1 MSPPDP
7 AQGGDRSDG
16 RIRAKGELTEEIL
29 KMVLRQDDFTE
40 QAQAALS
47 ASQQLVVQMRHSQ
60 WDAEHLLV
68 GLLQVDNSL
77 SATILEVLGVDVGDL
92 VQELTAKLEESPK
105 IGGGAGQS
113 QIYPTPRVQK
123 AIEVAKE
130 EANRL
135 KDEMIGADHLLVA
148 LVKESGGDIAEIFK
162 QRSITEER
170 VYQALLEV
178 RGSARVTDPRAESKY
193 QALAK
198 YSVDLTDLA
207 REGKLDPV
215 VGRDLEIRRVMQTLT
230 RRTKNNPVLIGDA
243 GVGKTAIAEGLAQR
257 IVAGDVPTSL
267 QGRRVIALEMGSL
280 VAGAKF
286 RGEFE
291 ERLKAVMDEIR
302 KASGEIVLFIDE
314 IHTVVGAGA
323 GDGALDASN
332 MMKPALARGELQ
344 TIGATTPNEYRRYIE
359 ADPALERR
367 FSPIWVE
374 EPDASTAMEMLE
386 TLRPR
391 YEQHHGFTIE
401 QSALEAAVKLSAR
414 YISDRLLPD
423 KAVDLIDEAAA
434 KHRIE
439 NELLPTNLNE
449 MQIEL
454 QKLDEEEE
462 SASARGDYEKAANA
476 KADKLRAL
484 EVYEAAKREWDD
496 SHEVTDVVTA
506 EDIATLIA
514 ERTGIPVTRL
524 VEGEGDRLLKLE
536 ERLHTRVIGQD
547 QAVEVL
553 ADAVRRARAG
563 LKDPKRPIGSFIFL
577 GPTGV
582 GKTELARALAEF
594 MFDDEDN
601 MIRVDMSEYQE
612 RHTVSKLIGAPPGYV
627 GYDEAGHLTEA
638 VRHRPFS
645 VVLFDEIEKAHPDVF
660 NTLLQVLDDGRL
672 TDSHGRTVDFRN
684 TIIIMTSNLG
694 SESIAQQAFGFN
706 KQSREESESA
716 RVRSN
721 VEDAL
726 KQQFRPEFLNRLDEF
741 IVFDSLTQ
749 ADIELIV
756 DKFLDEV
763 SERVADLNV
772 SITLT
777 ASARSWLAKTGFDQM
792 YGARPLKR
800 AIQRY
805 VESPLSKRLLAGEFP
820 EGSSIV
826 VDEHDGE
833 VTFTLDEAVDD
844 SRIEES
850 GPTANQAEDA
860 EKEKAVR

>member
-1 MSPPDP
+1 
-7 AQGGDRSDG
+7 
-16 RIRAKGELTEEIL
+16 
-29 KMVLRQDDFTE
+29 MVLKQNDFTE
-40 QAQAALS
+40 QAQEALS
-47 ASQQLVVQMRHSQ
+47 MSQQLVVQMRHNQ
-60 WDAEHLLV
+60 WDAEHLLS
-68 GLLQVDNSL
+68 GLLQIQNSL
-77 SATILEVLGVDVGDL
+77 SAQILGALGVDTSDL
-92 VQELTAKLEESPK
+92 LQEIQAKLEESPK
-105 IGGGAGQS
+105 IGGSNSQP

-130 EANRL
+130 EATRL
-135 KDEMIGADHLLVA
+135 KDELIGADHLLVA
-148 LVKESGGDIAEIFK
+148 LSKESSGDLADIF
-162 QRSITEER
+162 QSHNITEER

-198 YSVDLTDLA
+198 YSVDLTELA
-207 REGKLDPV
+207 REGQLDPV

-243 GVGKTAIAEGLAQR
+243 GVGKTAVAEGLAQR
-257 IVAGDVPTSL
+257 IIAGDVPESL
-267 QGRRVIALEMGSL
+267 RGRRVIALEMGSL

-302 KASGEIVLFIDE
+302 QAAGEIVLFIDE

-332 MMKPALARGELQ
+332 MMKPALARGEMQ

-359 ADPALERR
+359 ADAALERR

-374 EPDASTAMEMLE
+374 EPDTAVAIEMLE

-401 QSALEAAVKLSAR
+401 HSALRAAVELSAR
-414 YISDRLLPD
+414 YISERLLPD

-434 KHRIE
+434 KNRIT
-439 NELLPTNLNE
+439 NEMLPTDLNE
-449 MQIEL
+449 MQVEL
-454 QKLDEEEE
+454 QRLDEEEE
-462 SASARGDYEKAANA
+462 SASARGEYEKAANA
-476 KADKLRAL
+476 KAEKLRSL
-484 EVYEAAKREWDD
+484 ENYEDAKRKWDQT
-496 SHEVTDVVTA
+496 HEIREVVDE
-506 EDIATLIA
+506 EDIAALIA
-514 ERTGIPVTRL
+514 ERTGIPVARL
-524 VEGEGDRLLKLE
+524 VEGEGERLLNLE
-536 ERLHTRVIGQD
+536 ERLHSRVIGQD
-547 QAVEVL
+547 RGVEVL

-594 MFDDEDN
+594 MFDDEEN
-601 MIRVDMSEYQE
+601 MVRVDMSEFQE
-612 RHTVSKLIGAPPGYV
+612 PHTVSKLIGAPPGYV
-627 GYDEAGHLTEA
+627 GYDEAGHLTES
-638 VRHRPFS
+638 VRRRPFS

-694 SESIAQQAFGFN
+694 SEGIAQQAFGFT
-706 KQSREESESA
+706 KRSLEESESA
-716 RVRSN
+716 RLRSS

-749 ADIELIV
+749 GDIELIV
-756 DKFLDEV
+756 DKFMDEV
-763 SERVADLNV
+763 SERMSDLNV
-772 SITLT
+772 SLRLSPT
-777 ASARSWLAKTGFDQM
+777 ARAWLAKSGFDRM

-800 AIQRY
+800 SIQKY
-805 VESPLSKRLLAGEFP
+805 VESPLSKKLLSGEFS
-820 EGSSIV
+820 EGSTIV
-826 VDEHDGE
+826 ID
-833 VTFTLDEAVDD
+833 
-844 SRIEES
+844 
-850 GPTANQAEDA
+850 
-860 EKEKAVR
+860 EKEGEIFFSVDVSSDGVNKALSKKNAKHAESESVVSNN

>member
-1 MSPPDP
+1 
-7 AQGGDRSDG
+7 
-16 RIRAKGELTEEIL
+16 
-29 KMVLRQDDFTE
+29 MVLKQEDFTE
-40 QAQAALS
+40 QAQAALG
-47 ASQQLVVQMRHSQ
+47 ASQQLVLHMRHSQ
-60 WDAEHLLV
+60 WDAEHLLS
-68 GLLQVDNSL
+68 GLLQIENSL
-77 SATILEVLGVDVGDL
+77 SAKILEELGVDVSDIL
-92 VQELTAKLEESPK
+92 KELEAKLEESPK
-105 IGGGAGQS
+105 VGGSSPQP

-135 KDEMIGADHLLVA
+135 KDELVGADHLLVA
-148 LVKESGGDIAEIFK
+148 LAKESSGDIAEIFTGHN
-162 QRSITEER
+162 ITEER

-193 QALAK
+193 KALSK

-207 REGKLDPV
+207 REGRLDPV

-243 GVGKTAIAEGLAQR
+243 GVGKTAVAEGLAQR
-257 IVAGDVPTSL
+257 IVAGDVPQSL

-302 KASGEIVLFIDE
+302 QASGEIVLFIDE

-323 GDGALDASN
+323 GHGALDASN

-367 FSPIWVE
+367 FSPVWVE
-374 EPDASTAMEMLE
+374 EPDIETAIEMLE

-434 KHRIE
+434 KKRIE
-439 NELLPTNLNE
+439 NELMPSELND
-449 MQIEL
+449 MQVEL
-454 QKLDEEEE
+454 RRLGEEEE
-462 SASARGDYEKAANA
+462 SASTRGDYEKAANA
-476 KADKLRAL
+476 KAEKLRVL
-484 EVYEAAKREWDD
+484 EEYELAKQGWDKT
-496 SHEVTDVVTA
+496 HEISKVVIDQ
-506 EDIATLIA
+506 DIASLIA

-524 VEGEGDRLLKLE
+524 VEGEGDRLLNLE

-547 QAVEVL
+547 SAVEVL

-601 MIRVDMSEYQE
+601 MIRIDMSEFQE
-612 RHTVSKLIGAPPGYV
+612 MHTVSKLIGAPPGYV

-638 VRHRPFS
+638 VRRRPFS

-694 SESIAQQAFGFN
+694 SEGISQQAFGFN

-716 RVRSN
+716 RARTT

-726 KQQFRPEFLNRLDEF
+726 KKKFKPEFLNRLDEF

-749 ADIELIV
+749 EDIVLIV
-756 DKFLDEV
+756 DKFMGEV
-763 SERVADLNV
+763 SERVQDLKA
-772 SITLT
+772 SISLT
-777 ASARSWLAKTGFDQM
+777 ASAREWLAKTGFDRM

-805 VESPLSKRLLAGEFP
+805 VESPLSKRLLAEEFP
-820 EGSSIV
+820 EGSHIM
-826 VDEHDGE
+826 VDESEGE
-833 VTFTLDEAVDD
+833 LTFTDGNIGDANPSETKATSEPATDET
-844 SRIEES
+844 I
-850 GPTANQAEDA
+850 
-860 EKEKAVR
+860 KETVAK

>member
-1 MSPPDP
+1 
-7 AQGGDRSDG
+7 
-16 RIRAKGELTEEIL
+16 
-29 KMVLRQDDFTE
+29 MVLKQEDFTE
-40 QAQAALS
+40 QAQAALG

-60 WDAEHLLV
+60 WDAEHLLS
-68 GLLQVDNSL
+68 GLLQIENSL
-77 SATILEVLGVDVGDL
+77 SAKILDELGVDVSDL
-92 VQELTAKLEESPK
+92 LRELEAKLEESPK
-105 IGGGAGQS
+105 VGGSSPQP

-123 AIEVAKE
+123 VIEVAKE

-135 KDEMIGADHLLVA
+135 KDELIGADHLLVA
-148 LVKESGGDIAEIFK
+148 IAKESSGDIAEIFTGHN
-162 QRSITEER
+162 ITEER

-193 QALAK
+193 KALSK

-207 REGKLDPV
+207 REGRLDPV

-243 GVGKTAIAEGLAQR
+243 GVGKTAVAEGLAQR
-257 IVAGDVPTSL
+257 IVAGDVPQSL

-302 KASGEIVLFIDE
+302 QASGEIVLFIDE

-367 FSPIWVE
+367 FSPVWVE
-374 EPDASTAMEMLE
+374 EPDIETAIEMLE

-401 QSALEAAVKLSAR
+401 QSALEAAVQLSAR

-423 KAVDLIDEAAA
+423 KAVDLIDEASA
-434 KHRIE
+434 KNRIE
-439 NELLPTNLNE
+439 NELMPSELND
-449 MQIEL
+449 MKVEL
-454 QKLDEEEE
+454 QRLDDEEE
-462 SASARGDYEKAANA
+462 SASARGDYEKAAHA
-476 KADKLRAL
+476 KAEKLRSL
-484 EVYEAAKREWDD
+484 EEYEIAKREWDKTHVI
-496 SHEVTDVVTA
+496 SEVVTDQ
-506 EDIATLIA
+506 DIASLIA

-536 ERLHTRVIGQD
+536 ERLHTHVIGQD
-547 QAVEVL
+547 RAIEVL

-563 LKDPKRPIGSFIFL
+563 LKDPKRPIGSFILL

-627 GYDEAGHLTEA
+627 GYEEAGHLTEA
-638 VRHRPFS
+638 VRRRPFS
-645 VVLFDEIEKAHPDVF
+645 VVLFDEIEKAHPDIF

-694 SESIAQQAFGFN
+694 SEGVSQQAFGFN
-706 KQSREESESA
+706 KQSLEESENA
-716 RVRSN
+716 RSRMN

-726 KQQFRPEFLNRLDEF
+726 KQKFKPEFLNRLDEF

-749 ADIELIV
+749 DDIVLIV
-756 DKFLDEV
+756 DKFMGEV
-763 SERVADLNV
+763 SERVKDLKV
-772 SITLT
+772 SISLT
-777 ASARSWLAKTGFDQM
+777 SDAREWLAKTGFDRM

-820 EGSSIV
+820 EGSHIV
-826 VDEHDGE
+826 IGESDGE
-833 VTFTLDEAVDD
+833 ITFVEGTSTAETKSTSEPLTDETAKEAV
-844 SRIEES
+844 
-850 GPTANQAEDA
+850 T
-860 EKEKAVR
+860 K

>member
-1 MSPPDP
+1 
-7 AQGGDRSDG
+7 
-16 RIRAKGELTEEIL
+16 
-29 KMVLRQDDFTE
+29 MVLKQDDFTE
-40 QAQAALS
+40 QAQEALS
-47 ASQQLVVQMRHSQ
+47 ASQQLVVQLRHSQ
-60 WDAEHLLV
+60 WDAEHLLA

-77 SATILEVLGVDVGDL
+77 SAKILEALSVDVADL
-92 VQELTAKLEESPK
+92 LQELDSGLEKSPK
-105 IGGGAGQS
+105 IGGSSGQS

-123 AIEVAKE
+123 AIEVAKG
-130 EANRL
+130 EADRL
-135 KDEMIGADHLLVA
+135 KDELIGADHLLVA
-148 LVKESGGDIAEIFK
+148 LAKESNGDIAEMFAN
-162 QRSITEER
+162 RDITEER
-170 VYQALLEV
+170 LYQALLEV

-193 QALAK
+193 QALLK

-207 REGKLDPV
+207 REGRLDPV
-215 VGRDLEIRRVMQTLT
+215 VGRDIEIRRVMQTLT

-243 GVGKTAIAEGLAQR
+243 GVGKTAVAEGLAQR
-257 IVAGDVPTSL
+257 IVVGDVPESL
-267 QGRRVIALEMGSL
+267 RGRRVIALEMGSL

-302 KASGEIVLFIDE
+302 QASGEIVLFIDE
-314 IHTVVGAGA
+314 IHTVVGAGGGG

-359 ADPALERR
+359 ADAALERR
-367 FSPIWVE
+367 FSPVWVE
-374 EPDASTAMEMLE
+374 EPDTETAIEMLE

-401 QSALEAAVKLSAR
+401 QSALRAAVQLSAR

-434 KHRIE
+434 KKRIE
-439 NELLPTNLNE
+439 NEMLPTELND
-449 MQIEL
+449 MQLEL

-462 SASARGDYEKAANA
+462 SASVRGDYEKAANA
-476 KADKLRAL
+476 KAEKLRSL
-484 EVYEAAKREWDD
+484 EDYDLAKREWDAT
-496 SHEVTDVVTA
+496 HEVAEIVKD
-506 EDIATLIA
+506 EDIAVLIA
-514 ERTGIPVTRL
+514 ERTGIPVAQL
-524 VEGEGDRLLKLE
+524 VEGESQRLLNLE

-601 MIRVDMSEYQE
+601 MVRVDMSEFQE

-638 VRHRPFS
+638 VRRRPFS

-660 NTLLQVLDDGRL
+660 NTMLQVLDDGRL
-672 TDSHGRTVDFRN
+672 TDSHGRTIDFRN

-694 SESIAQQAFGFN
+694 SEGIAQQAFGFQ
-706 KQSREESESA
+706 KQSRDDTESA
-716 RVRSN
+716 RLRTN
-721 VEDAL
+721 VEDSL
-726 KQQFRPEFLNRLDEF
+726 KQKFRPEFLNRLDEF

-749 ADIELIV
+749 DDIKLIV
-756 DKFLDEV
+756 DKFMVEV
-763 SERVADLNV
+763 TERVSDLKV
-772 SITLT
+772 SLFLSED
-777 ASARSWLAKTGFDQM
+777 AKGWLVKTGFDRM

-805 VESPLSKRLLAGEFP
+805 IESPLSKRLLAGEFP
-820 EGSSIV
+820 EGSVIAVELKDSEITFEI
-826 VDEHDGE
+826 DESLH
-833 VTFTLDEAVDD
+833 TLT
-844 SRIEES
+844 SES
-850 GPTANQAEDA
+850 TVA
-860 EKEKAVR
+860 EKDSPNKEKVRQ

>member
-1 MSPPDP
+1 
-7 AQGGDRSDG
+7 
-16 RIRAKGELTEEIL
+16 
-29 KMVLRQDDFTE
+29 MVLKQDDFTE
-40 QAQAALS
+40 QAQEALS
-47 ASQQLVVQMRHSQ
+47 ASQQLVVQLRHSQ
-60 WDAEHLLV
+60 WDAEHLLA

-77 SATILEVLGVDVGDL
+77 SAKILEALSVDVADL
-92 VQELTAKLEESPK
+92 LQELDSGLEKSPK
-105 IGGGAGQS
+105 IGGSSGQS

-123 AIEVAKE
+123 AIEVAKG
-130 EANRL
+130 EADRL
-135 KDEMIGADHLLVA
+135 KDELIGADHLLVA
-148 LVKESGGDIAEIFK
+148 LAKESNGDIAEMFAN
-162 QRSITEER
+162 RDITEER
-170 VYQALLEV
+170 LYQALLEV

-193 QALAK
+193 QALLK

-207 REGKLDPV
+207 REGRLDPV
-215 VGRDLEIRRVMQTLT
+215 VGRDIEIRRVMQTLT

-243 GVGKTAIAEGLAQR
+243 GVGKTAVAEGLAQR
-257 IVAGDVPTSL
+257 IVVGDVPESL
-267 QGRRVIALEMGSL
+267 RGRRVIALEMGSL

-302 KASGEIVLFIDE
+302 QASGEIVLFIDE
-314 IHTVVGAGA
+314 IHTVVGAGGGG

-359 ADPALERR
+359 ADAALERR
-367 FSPIWVE
+367 FSPVWVE
-374 EPDASTAMEMLE
+374 EPDTETAIEMLE

-401 QSALEAAVKLSAR
+401 QSALRAAVQLSAR

-434 KHRIE
+434 KKRIE
-439 NELLPTNLNE
+439 NEMLPTELND
-449 MQIEL
+449 MQLEL

-462 SASARGDYEKAANA
+462 SASVRGDYEKAANA
-476 KADKLRAL
+476 KAEKLRSL
-484 EVYEAAKREWDD
+484 EDYDLAKREWDAT
-496 SHEVTDVVTA
+496 HEVAEIVKD
-506 EDIATLIA
+506 EDIAVLIA
-514 ERTGIPVTRL
+514 ERTGIPVAQL
-524 VEGEGDRLLKLE
+524 VEGESQRLLNLE

-601 MIRVDMSEYQE
+601 MVRVDMSEFQE

-638 VRHRPFS
+638 VRRRPFS

-660 NTLLQVLDDGRL
+660 NTMLQVLDDGRL
-672 TDSHGRTVDFRN
+672 TDSHGRTIDFRN

-694 SESIAQQAFGFN
+694 SEGIAQQAFGFQ
-706 KQSREESESA
+706 KQSRDDTESA
-716 RVRSN
+716 RLRTS
-721 VEDAL
+721 VEDSL
-726 KQQFRPEFLNRLDEF
+726 KQKFRPEFLNRLDEF

-749 ADIELIV
+749 DDIKLIV
-756 DKFLDEV
+756 DKFMVEV
-763 SERVADLNV
+763 TERVSDLKV
-772 SITLT
+772 SLFLSED
-777 ASARSWLAKTGFDQM
+777 AKGWLVKTGFDRM

-805 VESPLSKRLLAGEFP
+805 IESPLSKRLLAGEFP
-820 EGSSIV
+820 EGSVIAVELKDSEITFEI
-826 VDEHDGE
+826 DESLH
-833 VTFTLDEAVDD
+833 TLT
-844 SRIEES
+844 SES
-850 GPTANQAEDA
+850 TVA
-860 EKEKAVR
+860 EKESPNKEKVRQ

>member
-1 MSPPDP
+1 
-7 AQGGDRSDG
+7 
-16 RIRAKGELTEEIL
+16 
-29 KMVLRQDDFTE
+29 MVLKQDDFTE
-40 QAQAALS
+40 QAQEALS
-47 ASQQLVVQMRHSQ
+47 ASQQLVVQLRHSQ
-60 WDAEHLLV
+60 WDAEHLLA

-77 SATILEVLGVDVGDL
+77 SAKILEALSVDVADL
-92 VQELTAKLEESPK
+92 LQELDSGLEKSPT
-105 IGGGAGQS
+105 IGGSSGQS
-113 QIYPTPRVQK
+113 QIYPTPRVQT
-123 AIEVAKE
+123 AIEVAKG
-130 EANRL
+130 EADRL
-135 KDEMIGADHLLVA
+135 KDELIGADHLLVA
-148 LVKESGGDIAEIFK
+148 LAKESNGDIAEMFAN
-162 QRSITEER
+162 RDITEER
-170 VYQALLEV
+170 LYQALLEV

-193 QALAK
+193 QALLK

-207 REGKLDPV
+207 REGRLDPV
-215 VGRDLEIRRVMQTLT
+215 VGRDIEIRRVMQTLT

-243 GVGKTAIAEGLAQR
+243 GVGKTAVAEGLAQR
-257 IVAGDVPTSL
+257 IVVGDVPESL
-267 QGRRVIALEMGSL
+267 RGRRVIALEMGSL

-302 KASGEIVLFIDE
+302 QASGEIVLFIDE
-314 IHTVVGAGA
+314 IHTVVGAGGGG

-359 ADPALERR
+359 ADAALERR
-367 FSPIWVE
+367 FSPVWVE
-374 EPDASTAMEMLE
+374 EPDTETAIEMLE

-401 QSALEAAVKLSAR
+401 QSALRAAVQLSAR

-434 KHRIE
+434 KKRIE
-439 NELLPTNLNE
+439 NEMLPTELND
-449 MQIEL
+449 MQLEL

-462 SASARGDYEKAANA
+462 SASVRGDYEKAANA
-476 KADKLRAL
+476 KAEKLRSL
-484 EVYEAAKREWDD
+484 EDYDLAKREWDAT
-496 SHEVTDVVTA
+496 HEVAEIVKD
-506 EDIATLIA
+506 EDIAVLIA
-514 ERTGIPVTRL
+514 ERTGIPVAQL
-524 VEGEGDRLLKLE
+524 VEGESQRLLNLE

-601 MIRVDMSEYQE
+601 MVRVDMSEFQE

-638 VRHRPFS
+638 VRRRPFS

-660 NTLLQVLDDGRL
+660 NTMLQVLDDGRL
-672 TDSHGRTVDFRN
+672 TDSHGRTIDFRN

-694 SESIAQQAFGFN
+694 SEGIAQQAFGFQ
-706 KQSREESESA
+706 KQSRDDTESA
-716 RVRSN
+716 RLRTN
-721 VEDAL
+721 VEDSL
-726 KQQFRPEFLNRLDEF
+726 KQKFRPEFLNRLDEF

-749 ADIELIV
+749 DDIKLIV
-756 DKFLDEV
+756 DKFMVEV
-763 SERVADLNV
+763 TERVSDLKV
-772 SITLT
+772 SLFLSED
-777 ASARSWLAKTGFDQM
+777 AKAWLVKTGFDRM

-805 VESPLSKRLLAGEFP
+805 IESPLSKRLLAGEFP
-820 EGSSIV
+820 EGSVIAVELKDSEITFEI
-826 VDEHDGE
+826 DESLH
-833 VTFTLDEAVDD
+833 TLT
-844 SRIEES
+844 SES
-850 GPTANQAEDA
+850 TVA
-860 EKEKAVR
+860 EKESPNKEKVRQ

>member
-1 MSPPDP
+1 
-7 AQGGDRSDG
+7 
-16 RIRAKGELTEEIL
+16 
-29 KMVLRQDDFTE
+29 
-40 QAQAALS
+40 
-47 ASQQLVVQMRHSQ
+47 
-60 WDAEHLLV
+60 
-68 GLLQVDNSL
+68 
-77 SATILEVLGVDVGDL
+77 
-92 VQELTAKLEESPK
+92 
-105 IGGGAGQS
+105 
-113 QIYPTPRVQK
+113 
-123 AIEVAKE
+123 
-130 EANRL
+130 
-135 KDEMIGADHLLVA
+135 
-148 LVKESGGDIAEIFK
+148 
-162 QRSITEER
+162 
-170 VYQALLEV
+170 
-178 RGSARVTDPRAESKY
+178 
-193 QALAK
+193 
-198 YSVDLTDLA
+198 
-207 REGKLDPV
+207 
-215 VGRDLEIRRVMQTLT
+215 MQTLT

-257 IVAGDVPTSL
+257 IVAGDVPESL

-302 KASGEIVLFIDE
+302 QASGEIVLFIDE

-367 FSPIWVE
+367 FSPVWVE
-374 EPDASTAMEMLE
+374 EPDTETAIEMLE
-386 TLRPR
+386 ILRPR

-434 KHRIE
+434 KNRIE
-439 NELLPTNLNE
+439 NELLPSNLKD
-449 MQIEL
+449 MQVIL

-462 SASARGDYEKAANA
+462 SASVRGDYEKASNA
-476 KADKLRAL
+476 KAAKLRAL
-484 EVYEAAKREWDD
+484 EDFENAKREWEMT
-496 SHEVTDVVTA
+496 HEVSEIVTDQ
-506 EDIATLIA
+506 DIASLIA

-524 VEGEGDRLLKLE
+524 VEGEGDRLLNLE
-536 ERLHTRVIGQD
+536 QRLHTRVIGQD
-547 QAVEVL
+547 RAVEVL

-601 MIRVDMSEYQE
+601 MVRVDMSEFQE

-627 GYDEAGHLTEA
+627 GYDEAGYLTEA
-638 VRHRPFS
+638 VRRRPFS

-694 SESIAQQAFGFN
+694 SEGIAQQAFGFG
-706 KQSREESESA
+706 KQSVEETESA
-716 RVRSN
+716 RVRTN

-726 KQQFRPEFLNRLDEF
+726 KQEFRPEFLNRLDEF
-741 IVFDSLTQ
+741 IVFDSLTHE
-749 ADIELIV
+749 DIELIV
-756 DKFLDEV
+756 DKFMGEV
-763 SERVADLNV
+763 SDRVADLKV
-772 SITLT
+772 SLTLT
-777 ASARSWLAKTGFDQM
+777 EGARSWLAKTGFDRM

-800 AIQRY
+800 SIQRY
-805 VESPLSKRLLAGEFP
+805 VESPLSKKMLAGEFP
-820 EGSSIV
+820 EGTAIAI
-826 VDEHDGE
+826 DETEGE
-833 VTFTLDEAVDD
+833 ITFGIEEVGTEASTDTEAVG
-844 SRIEES
+844 EAQKAS
-850 GPTANQAEDA
+850 GKS
-860 EKEKAVR
+860 EKETVVS

>member
-1 MSPPDP
+1 
-7 AQGGDRSDG
+7 
-16 RIRAKGELTEEIL
+16 
-29 KMVLRQDDFTE
+29 MVLRQEDFTE
-40 QAQAALS
+40 QAQEALS

-60 WDAEHLLV
+60 WDAEHLLS
-68 GLLQVDNSL
+68 GLLSIENSL
-77 SATILEVLGVDVGDL
+77 SKLILEAAGVDVSDL
-92 VQELTAKLEESPK
+92 LKELESKLEDSPK
-105 IGGGAGQS
+105 VGGTSGQS

-130 EANRL
+130 EADRL
-135 KDEMIGADHLLVA
+135 KDELIGADHLLVA
-148 LVKESGGDIAEIFK
+148 LAKESSGDIAEMFA
-162 QRSITEER
+162 QRNLTSER
-170 VYQALLEV
+170 VYQALHEV

-198 YSVDLTDLA
+198 YSVDLTELA
-207 REGKLDPV
+207 RDGRLDPV

-243 GVGKTAIAEGLAQR
+243 GVGKTAVAEGLAQR
-257 IVAGDVPTSL
+257 IVAGDVPESL

-302 KASGEIVLFIDE
+302 QASGEIVLFIDE

-367 FSPIWVE
+367 FTPIWVN
-374 EPDASTAMEMLE
+374 EPDDETAIEMLE

-401 QSALEAAVKLSAR
+401 QSALVAAVKLSSR

-434 KHRIE
+434 KNRIE
-439 NELLPTNLNE
+439 NELLPSELKA
-449 MQIEL
+449 MQVGL

-476 KADKLRAL
+476 KAEKLRAL
-484 EVYEAAKREWDD
+484 EEYDDAKREWDKT
-496 SHEVTDVVTA
+496 HTTTDVVTDQ
-506 EDIATLIA
+506 DIAALIA

-524 VEGEGDRLLKLE
+524 VEGEGDRLLNLE
-536 ERLHTRVIGQD
+536 KRLHTRVIGQD
-547 QAVEVL
+547 HAVEVL

-601 MIRVDMSEYQE
+601 MIRIDMSEFQE

-627 GYDEAGHLTEA
+627 GYEEAGHLTEA
-638 VRHRPFS
+638 VRRRPFS
-645 VVLFDEIEKAHPDVF
+645 VVLFDEVEKAHPDVF

-672 TDSHGRTVDFRN
+672 TDSHGRTTDFRN
-684 TIIIMTSNLG
+684 TIIVMTSNLG
-694 SESIAQQAFGFN
+694 SEGIAQQAFGFQ
-706 KQSREESESA
+706 KQSRDETESA
-716 RVRSN
+716 RMRTH

-726 KQQFRPEFLNRLDEF
+726 KQQFKPEFLNRLDEF
-741 IVFDSLTQ
+741 IVFDSLTRE
-749 ADIELIV
+749 DIELIV
-756 DKFLDEV
+756 DKFMAEV
-763 SERVADLNV
+763 SQRVADLNV
-772 SITLT
+772 AIRLT
-777 ASARSWLAKTGFDQM
+777 PDARAWLAKTGFDQM

-820 EGSSIV
+820 EGSSII
-826 VDEHDGE
+826 VDESDGDM
-833 VTFTLDEAVDD
+833 TFTLDD
-844 SRIEES
+844 SPGGGTSDSAEVQVLAQEERVEVENLA
-850 GPTANQAEDA
+850 P
-860 EKEKAVR
+860 

>member
-1 MSPPDP
+1 
-7 AQGGDRSDG
+7 
-16 RIRAKGELTEEIL
+16 
-29 KMVLRQDDFTE
+29 MVLKQDDFTE
-40 QAQAALS
+40 QAQEALS

-60 WDAEHLLV
+60 WDAEHLLS
-68 GLLQVDNSL
+68 GLLQIQNSL
-77 SATILEVLGVDVGDL
+77 SAKILEALGTDVGDL
-92 VQELTAKLEESPK
+92 LKELEAKLEESPK
-105 IGGGAGQS
+105 IGGGSAQP

-130 EANRL
+130 EADRL
-135 KDEMIGADHLLVA
+135 KDELIGADHLLVA
-148 LVKESGGDIAEIFK
+148 LTKESSGDIAEIFT
-162 QRSITEER
+162 QRNITEER

-193 QALAK
+193 QALSK

-207 REGKLDPV
+207 RDGQLDPV

-243 GVGKTAIAEGLAQR
+243 GVGKTAVAEGLAQR
-257 IVAGDVPTSL
+257 IVAGDVPASL

-302 KASGEIVLFIDE
+302 QASGEIVLFIDE

-367 FSPIWVE
+367 FSPVWVE
-374 EPDASTAMEMLE
+374 EPDAETAIEMLE

-401 QSALEAAVKLSAR
+401 QSALEAAVQLSAR

-434 KHRIE
+434 KNRIE
-439 NELLPTNLNE
+439 NELMPSDLND
-449 MQIEL
+449 MQVEL
-454 QKLDEEEE
+454 QRLDEEEE

-476 KADKLRAL
+476 KAEKLRVL
-484 EVYEAAKREWDD
+484 EEYDVAKREWDKN
-496 SHEVTDVVTA
+496 HEVSEIVTDQ
-506 EDIATLIA
+506 DIAALIA
-514 ERTGIPVTRL
+514 ERTGVPVARL

-547 QAVEVL
+547 RAVEVL
-553 ADAVRRARAG
+553 SDAVRRARAG

-601 MIRVDMSEYQE
+601 MVRVDMSEYQE

-638 VRHRPFS
+638 VRRRPFS

-694 SESIAQQAFGFN
+694 SDDIAQQAFGFQ
-706 KQSREESESA
+706 KQSREETESA
-716 RVRSN
+716 RVRTN

-749 ADIELIV
+749 DDIELIV
-756 DKFLDEV
+756 DKFMAEV
-763 SERVADLNV
+763 TERVADLKV
-772 SITLT
+772 SISLT
-777 ASARSWLAKTGFDQM
+777 TEAREWLAKTGFDRM

-820 EGSSIV
+820 EGSAIV
-826 VDEHDGE
+826 VDESEGD
-833 VTFTLDEAVDD
+833 VTFTL
-844 SRIEES
+844 SGES
-850 GPTANQAEDA
+850 GKKSAKSASKDKVEQEVTS
-860 EKEKAVR
+860 KESVAK

>member
-1 MSPPDP
+1 
-7 AQGGDRSDG
+7 
-16 RIRAKGELTEEIL
+16 
-29 KMVLRQDDFTE
+29 MVLRQEDFTE
-40 QAQAALS
+40 QAQEALS

-60 WDAEHLLV
+60 WDAEHLLS
-68 GLLQVDNSL
+68 GLLSIENSL
-77 SATILEVLGVDVGDL
+77 SKLILEAAGVDVSDL
-92 VQELTAKLEESPK
+92 LKELESKLEDSPK
-105 IGGGAGQS
+105 VGGTSGQS

-130 EANRL
+130 EADRL
-135 KDEMIGADHLLVA
+135 KDELIGADHLLVA
-148 LVKESGGDIAEIFK
+148 LAKESSGDIAEMFA
-162 QRSITEER
+162 QRNLTSER
-170 VYQALLEV
+170 VYQALHEV
-178 RGSARVTDPRAESKY
+178 RGSARVIDPRAESKY

-198 YSVDLTDLA
+198 YSVDLTELA
-207 REGKLDPV
+207 RDGRLDPV

-243 GVGKTAIAEGLAQR
+243 GVGKTAVAEGLAQR
-257 IVAGDVPTSL
+257 IVAGDVPESL

-302 KASGEIVLFIDE
+302 QASGEIVLFIDE

-367 FSPIWVE
+367 FTPIWVN
-374 EPDASTAMEMLE
+374 EPDDETAIEMLE

-401 QSALEAAVKLSAR
+401 QSALVAAVKLSSR

-434 KHRIE
+434 KNRIE
-439 NELLPTNLNE
+439 NELLPSELKA
-449 MQIEL
+449 MQVGL

-476 KADKLRAL
+476 KAEKLRAL
-484 EVYEAAKREWDD
+484 EEYDDAKREWDKT
-496 SHEVTDVVTA
+496 HTTTDVVTDQ
-506 EDIATLIA
+506 DIAALIA

-524 VEGEGDRLLKLE
+524 VEGEGDRLLNLE
-536 ERLHTRVIGQD
+536 KRLHTRVIGQD
-547 QAVEVL
+547 HAVEVL

-601 MIRVDMSEYQE
+601 MIRIDMSEFQE

-627 GYDEAGHLTEA
+627 GYEEAGHLTEA
-638 VRHRPFS
+638 VRRRPFS
-645 VVLFDEIEKAHPDVF
+645 VVLFDEVEKAHPDVF

-672 TDSHGRTVDFRN
+672 TDSHGRTTDFRN
-684 TIIIMTSNLG
+684 TIIVMTSNLG
-694 SESIAQQAFGFN
+694 SEGIAQQAFGFQ
-706 KQSREESESA
+706 KQSRDETESA
-716 RVRSN
+716 RMRTH

-726 KQQFRPEFLNRLDEF
+726 KQQFKPEFLNRLDEF
-741 IVFDSLTQ
+741 IVFDSLTRE
-749 ADIELIV
+749 DIELIV
-756 DKFLDEV
+756 DKFMAEV
-763 SERVADLNV
+763 SQRVADLNV
-772 SITLT
+772 AIRLT
-777 ASARSWLAKTGFDQM
+777 PDARAWLAKTGFDQM

-820 EGSSIV
+820 EGSSII
-826 VDEHDGE
+826 VDESDGDM
-833 VTFTLDEAVDD
+833 TFTLDD
-844 SRIEES
+844 SPGGGTSDSAEVEVLAQEERVEVENLA
-850 GPTANQAEDA
+850 P
-860 EKEKAVR
+860 

>member
-1 MSPPDP
+1 
-7 AQGGDRSDG
+7 
-16 RIRAKGELTEEIL
+16 
-29 KMVLRQDDFTE
+29 MVLKQDDFTE
-40 QAQAALS
+40 QAQEALS
-47 ASQQLVVQMRHSQ
+47 ASQKLVAQMRHSQ
-60 WDAEHLLV
+60 WDAEHLLS
-68 GLLQVDNSL
+68 GLLQIDNSL
-77 SATILEVLGVDVGDL
+77 SAKILEAMNVDVADL
-92 VQELTAKLEESPK
+92 LHQLTAKLEESPK
-105 IGGGAGQS
+105 VGGSSGQS

-123 AIEVAKE
+123 AIELAKG
-130 EANRL
+130 EADRL
-135 KDEMIGADHLLVA
+135 KDELIGADHLLVA
-148 LVKESGGDIAEIFK
+148 LAKETSGDIAAIFTSK
-162 QRSITEER
+162 NITEER

-178 RGSARVTDPRAESKY
+178 RGSARITDPRAESKY
-193 QALAK
+193 KALSK

-207 REGKLDPV
+207 REGQLDPV
-215 VGRDLEIRRVMQTLT
+215 IGRDLEIRRVMQTLT

-257 IVAGDVPTSL
+257 IVAGDVPESL

-302 KASGEIVLFIDE
+302 QASGEIVLFIDE

-367 FSPIWVE
+367 FSPVWVE
-374 EPDASTAMEMLE
+374 EPDTETAIEMLE
-386 TLRPR
+386 ILRPR

-434 KHRIE
+434 KNRIE
-439 NELLPTNLNE
+439 NELLPSNLKD
-449 MQIEL
+449 MQVIL

-462 SASARGDYEKAANA
+462 SASVRGDYEKASNA
-476 KADKLRAL
+476 KAAKLRAL
-484 EVYEAAKREWDD
+484 EDFENAKREWEMT
-496 SHEVTDVVTA
+496 HEVSEIVTDQ
-506 EDIATLIA
+506 DIASLIA

-524 VEGEGDRLLKLE
+524 VEGEGDRLLNLE
-536 ERLHTRVIGQD
+536 QRLHTRVIGQD
-547 QAVEVL
+547 RAVEVL

-601 MIRVDMSEYQE
+601 MVRVDMSEFQE

-627 GYDEAGHLTEA
+627 GYDEAGYLTEA
-638 VRHRPFS
+638 VRRRPFS

-694 SESIAQQAFGFN
+694 SEGIAQQAFGFG
-706 KQSREESESA
+706 KQSVEETESA
-716 RVRSN
+716 RVRTN

-726 KQQFRPEFLNRLDEF
+726 KQEFRPEFLNRLDEF
-741 IVFDSLTQ
+741 IVFDSLTHE
-749 ADIELIV
+749 DIELIV
-756 DKFLDEV
+756 DKFMGEV
-763 SERVADLNV
+763 SDRVADLKV
-772 SITLT
+772 SLTLT
-777 ASARSWLAKTGFDQM
+777 EGARSWLAKTGFDRM

-800 AIQRY
+800 SIQRY
-805 VESPLSKRLLAGEFP
+805 VESPLSKKMLAGEFP
-820 EGSSIV
+820 EGTAIAI
-826 VDEHDGE
+826 DETEGE
-833 VTFTLDEAVDD
+833 ITFGIEEVGTEASTDTEAVG
-844 SRIEES
+844 EAQKAS
-850 GPTANQAEDA
+850 GKS
-860 EKEKAVR
+860 EKETVVS

>member
-1 MSPPDP
+1 
-7 AQGGDRSDG
+7 
-16 RIRAKGELTEEIL
+16 
-29 KMVLRQDDFTE
+29 MVLKQDDFTE
-40 QAQAALS
+40 QAQEALS
-47 ASQQLVVQMRHSQ
+47 TSQQLVVQLRHSQ
-60 WDAEHLLV
+60 WDAEHLLA

-77 SATILEVLGVDVGDL
+77 SAKILEALSVDVADL
-92 VQELTAKLEESPK
+92 LQELDSGLEKSPK
-105 IGGGAGQS
+105 IGGSSGQS

-123 AIEVAKE
+123 AIEVAKG
-130 EANRL
+130 EADRL
-135 KDEMIGADHLLVA
+135 KDELIGADHLLVA
-148 LVKESGGDIAEIFK
+148 LAKESNGDIAEMFAN
-162 QRSITEER
+162 RDITEER
-170 VYQALLEV
+170 LYQALLEV

-193 QALAK
+193 QALLK

-207 REGKLDPV
+207 REGRLDPV
-215 VGRDLEIRRVMQTLT
+215 VGRDIEIRRVMQTLT

-243 GVGKTAIAEGLAQR
+243 GVGKTAVAEGLAQR
-257 IVAGDVPTSL
+257 IVVGDVPESL
-267 QGRRVIALEMGSL
+267 RGRRVIALEMGSL

-302 KASGEIVLFIDE
+302 QASGEIVLFIDE
-314 IHTVVGAGA
+314 IHTVVGAGGGG

-359 ADPALERR
+359 ADAALERR
-367 FSPIWVE
+367 FSPVWVE
-374 EPDASTAMEMLE
+374 EPDTETAIEMLE

-401 QSALEAAVKLSAR
+401 QSALRAAVQLSAR

-434 KHRIE
+434 KKRIE
-439 NELLPTNLNE
+439 NEMLPTELND
-449 MQIEL
+449 MQLEL

-462 SASARGDYEKAANA
+462 SASVRGDYEKAANA
-476 KADKLRAL
+476 KAEKLRSL
-484 EVYEAAKREWDD
+484 EDYDLAKREWDAT
-496 SHEVTDVVTA
+496 HEVAEIVKD
-506 EDIATLIA
+506 EDIAVLIA
-514 ERTGIPVTRL
+514 ERTGIPVAQL
-524 VEGEGDRLLKLE
+524 VEGESQRLLNLE

-601 MIRVDMSEYQE
+601 MVRVDMSEFQE

-638 VRHRPFS
+638 VRRRPFS

-660 NTLLQVLDDGRL
+660 NTMLQVLDDGRL
-672 TDSHGRTVDFRN
+672 TDSHGRTIDFRN

-694 SESIAQQAFGFN
+694 SEGIAQQAFGFQ
-706 KQSREESESA
+706 KQSRDDTESA
-716 RVRSN
+716 RLRTN
-721 VEDAL
+721 VEDSL
-726 KQQFRPEFLNRLDEF
+726 KQKFRPEFLNRLDEF

-749 ADIELIV
+749 DDIKLIV
-756 DKFLDEV
+756 DKFMVEV
-763 SERVADLNV
+763 TERVSDLKV
-772 SITLT
+772 SLFLSED
-777 ASARSWLAKTGFDQM
+777 AKGWLVKTGFDRM

-805 VESPLSKRLLAGEFP
+805 IESPLSKRLLAGEFP
-820 EGSSIV
+820 EGSVIAVELKDSEITFEI
-826 VDEHDGE
+826 DESLH
-833 VTFTLDEAVDD
+833 TLT
-844 SRIEES
+844 SES
-850 GPTANQAEDA
+850 TVA
-860 EKEKAVR
+860 EKDSPNKEKVRQ

>member
-1 MSPPDP
+1 
-7 AQGGDRSDG
+7 
-16 RIRAKGELTEEIL
+16 
-29 KMVLRQDDFTE
+29 MVLKQEDFTE
-40 QAQAALS
+40 QAQAALG

-60 WDAEHLLV
+60 WDAEHLLS
-68 GLLQVDNSL
+68 GLLQIENSL
-77 SATILEVLGVDVGDL
+77 STKILEELGVDVSDL
-92 VQELTAKLEESPK
+92 LKELEVKLEESPK
-105 IGGGAGQS
+105 VGGSSPQP

-123 AIEVAKE
+123 VIEVAKE

-135 KDEMIGADHLLVA
+135 KDELIGADHLLVA
-148 LVKESGGDIAEIFK
+148 IAKESSGDIAEIFTGHN
-162 QRSITEER
+162 ITEER
-170 VYQALLEV
+170 VYQALLKV

-193 QALAK
+193 KALSK

-207 REGKLDPV
+207 REGRLDPV

-243 GVGKTAIAEGLAQR
+243 GVGKTAVAEGLAQR
-257 IVAGDVPTSL
+257 IVAGDVPQSL

-302 KASGEIVLFIDE
+302 QASGEIVLFIDE

-367 FSPIWVE
+367 FSPVWVE
-374 EPDASTAMEMLE
+374 EPDIETAIEMLE

-401 QSALEAAVKLSAR
+401 QSALEAAVQLSAR

-423 KAVDLIDEAAA
+423 KAVDLIDEASA
-434 KHRIE
+434 KNRIE
-439 NELLPTNLNE
+439 NELMPSELND
-449 MQIEL
+449 MKVEL
-454 QKLDEEEE
+454 QRLDDEEE
-462 SASARGDYEKAANA
+462 SASARGDYEKAAHA
-476 KADKLRAL
+476 KAEKLRAL
-484 EVYEAAKREWDD
+484 EEYEIAKREWDKTHVI
-496 SHEVTDVVTA
+496 SEVVTDQ
-506 EDIATLIA
+506 DIASLIA

-536 ERLHTRVIGQD
+536 ERLHTHVIGQD
-547 QAVEVL
+547 RAIEVL

-563 LKDPKRPIGSFIFL
+563 LKDPKRPIGSFILL

-627 GYDEAGHLTEA
+627 GYEEAGHLTEA
-638 VRHRPFS
+638 VRRRPFS
-645 VVLFDEIEKAHPDVF
+645 VVLFDEIEKAHPDIF

-684 TIIIMTSNLG
+684 TIVIMTSNLG
-694 SESIAQQAFGFN
+694 SEGVSQQAFGFN
-706 KQSREESESA
+706 KQSLEESESA
-716 RVRSN
+716 RSRMN

-726 KQQFRPEFLNRLDEF
+726 KQKFKPEFLNRLDEF

-749 ADIELIV
+749 DDIVLIV
-756 DKFLDEV
+756 DKFMGEV
-763 SERVADLNV
+763 SERVQDLKV
-772 SITLT
+772 SISLT
-777 ASARSWLAKTGFDQM
+777 SYAREWLAKTGFDRM

-820 EGSSIV
+820 EGSHIV
-826 VDEHDGE
+826 IGESDGE
-833 VTFTLDEAVDD
+833 ITFVEGTSTAETKSTSEPLTDETAKEAV
-844 SRIEES
+844 
-850 GPTANQAEDA
+850 T
-860 EKEKAVR
+860 K

>member
-1 MSPPDP
+1 
-7 AQGGDRSDG
+7 
-16 RIRAKGELTEEIL
+16 
-29 KMVLRQDDFTE
+29 MVLKQDDFTE
-40 QAQAALS
+40 QAQEALNV
-47 ASQQLVVQMRHSQ
+47 SQQLVVQMRHSQ
-60 WDAEHLLV
+60 WDAEHLLS
-68 GLLQVDNSL
+68 GLLQIDNSL
-77 SATILEVLGVDVGDL
+77 SAKILEVLGVDVADL
-92 VQELTAKLEESPK
+92 LQELESRLEESPK
-105 IGGGAGQS
+105 VGGASGQS

-123 AIEVAKE
+123 AIEIAKG
-130 EANRL
+130 EADRL
-135 KDEMIGADHLLVA
+135 KDELIGADHLLVA
-148 LVKESGGDIAEIFK
+148 LAKESSGDIAEMFTK
-162 QRSITEER
+162 RNITEER
-170 VYQALLEV
+170 LYQALLEV

-193 QALAK
+193 QALLK

-207 REGKLDPV
+207 REGRLDPV
-215 VGRDLEIRRVMQTLT
+215 VGRDIEIRRVMQTLT

-243 GVGKTAIAEGLAQR
+243 GVGKTAVAEGLAQR
-257 IVAGDVPTSL
+257 IVVGDVPESL
-267 QGRRVIALEMGSL
+267 RGRRVIALEMGSL

-302 KASGEIVLFIDE
+302 QASGEIVLFIDE

-359 ADPALERR
+359 ADSALERR
-367 FSPIWVE
+367 FSPVWVE
-374 EPDASTAMEMLE
+374 EPDIDTAIEMLE

-401 QSALEAAVKLSAR
+401 QSALQAAVQLSAR

-434 KHRIE
+434 KKRIE
-439 NELLPTNLNE
+439 NEMLPTELND
-449 MQIEL
+449 MQLEL

-462 SASARGDYEKAANA
+462 SASVRGDYEKAANA
-476 KADKLRAL
+476 KADKLRTI
-484 EVYEAAKREWDD
+484 EDYELAKRDWDAT
-496 SHEVTDVVTA
+496 HEVTEVVKD
-506 EDIATLIA
+506 EDIAVLIA
-514 ERTGIPVTRL
+514 ERTGIPVTQL
-524 VEGEGDRLLKLE
+524 VEGESERLLNLE
-536 ERLHTRVIGQD
+536 KRLHTRVIGQD

-582 GKTELARALAEF
+582 GKTELARALAEV

-601 MIRVDMSEYQE
+601 MVRVDMSEFQE

-627 GYDEAGHLTEA
+627 GYDDAGHLTEA
-638 VRHRPFS
+638 VRRRPFS

-660 NTLLQVLDDGRL
+660 NTMLQVLDDGRL

-694 SESIAQQAFGFN
+694 SEGIAQQAFGFQ
-706 KQSREESESA
+706 KQSRDDTESA
-716 RVRSN
+716 QLRTN
-721 VEDAL
+721 VEDSL
-726 KQQFRPEFLNRLDEF
+726 KQKFRPEFLNRLDEF

-749 ADIELIV
+749 DDIKLIV
-756 DKFLDEV
+756 EKFMVEV
-763 SERVADLNV
+763 SQRVSDLKV
-772 SITLT
+772 SLSLSED
-777 ASARSWLAKTGFDQM
+777 AKVWLAKTGFDRM

-805 VESPLSKRLLAGEFP
+805 IESPLSKRLLAGEFP
-820 EGSSIV
+820 EGSAILV
-826 VDEHDGE
+826 QVTDGE
-833 VTFTLDEAVDD
+833 VAFEID
-844 SRIEES
+844 RS
-850 GPTANQAEDA
+850 GTAPTSEMPVAGQELPD
-860 EKEKAVR
+860 KEKIFQ

>member
-1 MSPPDP
+1 
-7 AQGGDRSDG
+7 
-16 RIRAKGELTEEIL
+16 
-29 KMVLRQDDFTE
+29 MVLKQDDFTE
-40 QAQAALS
+40 QAQEALS
-47 ASQQLVVQMRHSQ
+47 VSQQLVVQMRHSQ
-60 WDAEHLLV
+60 WDAEHLLS
-68 GLLQVDNSL
+68 GLLQIDNSL
-77 SATILEVLGVDVGDL
+77 SAKILEVLGVDVADL
-92 VQELTAKLEESPK
+92 LQELESRLEESPK
-105 IGGGAGQS
+105 VGGASGQS

-123 AIEVAKE
+123 AIEIAKG
-130 EANRL
+130 EADRL
-135 KDEMIGADHLLVA
+135 KDELVGADHLLVA
-148 LVKESGGDIAEIFK
+148 LAKESNGDIAEMFTS
-162 QRSITEER
+162 RNITEER
-170 VYQALLEV
+170 LYQALLEV

-193 QALAK
+193 QALLK

-207 REGKLDPV
+207 REGRLDPV
-215 VGRDLEIRRVMQTLT
+215 VGRDIEIRRVMQTLT

-243 GVGKTAIAEGLAQR
+243 GVGKTAVAEGLAQR
-257 IVAGDVPTSL
+257 IVVGDVPESL
-267 QGRRVIALEMGSL
+267 RGRRVIALEMGSL

-302 KASGEIVLFIDE
+302 QASGEIVLFIDE
-314 IHTVVGAGA
+314 IHTVVGAGAGA

-359 ADPALERR
+359 ADSALERR

-374 EPDASTAMEMLE
+374 EPDTDTAIEMLE

-401 QSALEAAVKLSAR
+401 QSALQAAVQLSAR

-434 KHRIE
+434 KKRIE
-439 NELLPTNLNE
+439 NEMLPTELND
-449 MQIEL
+449 MQLEL

-462 SASARGDYEKAANA
+462 SASARGDYEKAANV
-476 KADKLRAL
+476 KAEKLRSM
-484 EVYEAAKREWDD
+484 EDYELAKREWDAT
-496 SHEVTDVVTA
+496 HEVTEVVKD
-506 EDIATLIA
+506 EDIAVLIA
-514 ERTGIPVTRL
+514 ERTGIPVTQL
-524 VEGEGDRLLKLE
+524 VEGESERLLNLE
-536 ERLHTRVIGQD
+536 KRLHTRVIGQD

-601 MIRVDMSEYQE
+601 MVRVDMSEFQE

-627 GYDEAGHLTEA
+627 GYDDAGHLTEA
-638 VRHRPFS
+638 VRRRPFS

-660 NTLLQVLDDGRL
+660 NTMLQVLDDGRL

-694 SESIAQQAFGFN
+694 SEGIAQQAFGFQ
-706 KQSREESESA
+706 KQSRDDTESA
-716 RVRSN
+716 RLRTN
-721 VEDAL
+721 VEDSL
-726 KQQFRPEFLNRLDEF
+726 KQKFRPEFLNRLDEF

-749 ADIELIV
+749 DDIKLIV
-756 DKFLDEV
+756 DKFMVEV
-763 SERVADLNV
+763 SERVSDLKV
-772 SITLT
+772 SLSLSEE
-777 ASARSWLAKTGFDQM
+777 AKVWLAKTGFDRM

-805 VESPLSKRLLAGEFP
+805 IESPLSKRLLAGEFP
-820 EGSSIV
+820 EGSAILV
-826 VDEHDGE
+826 QVTNGE
-833 VTFTLDEAVDD
+833 VAFEID
-844 SRIEES
+844 RS
-850 GPTANQAEDA
+850 GTAPTSEMPVAGQELPD
-860 EKEKAVR
+860 KEKIFQ

>member
-1 MSPPDP
+1 
-7 AQGGDRSDG
+7 
-16 RIRAKGELTEEIL
+16 
-29 KMVLRQDDFTE
+29 MVLRQEDFTE
-40 QAQAALS
+40 QAQEALS

-60 WDAEHLLV
+60 WDAEHLLS
-68 GLLQVDNSL
+68 GLLSIENSL
-77 SATILEVLGVDVGDL
+77 SKLILEAAGVDVSDL
-92 VQELTAKLEESPK
+92 LKELESKLEDSPK
-105 IGGGAGQS
+105 VGGTSGQS

-130 EANRL
+130 EADRL
-135 KDEMIGADHLLVA
+135 KDELIGADHLLVA
-148 LVKESGGDIAEIFK
+148 LAKESSGDIAEMFA
-162 QRSITEER
+162 QRNLTSER
-170 VYQALLEV
+170 VYQALHEV

-198 YSVDLTDLA
+198 YSVDLTELA
-207 REGKLDPV
+207 RDGRLDPV

-243 GVGKTAIAEGLAQR
+243 GVGKTAVAEGLAQR
-257 IVAGDVPTSL
+257 IVAGDVPESL

-302 KASGEIVLFIDE
+302 QASGEIVLFIDE

-367 FSPIWVE
+367 FTPIWVN
-374 EPDASTAMEMLE
+374 EPDDETAIEMLE

-401 QSALEAAVKLSAR
+401 QSALVAAVKLSSR

-434 KHRIE
+434 KNRIE
-439 NELLPTNLNE
+439 NELLPSELKA
-449 MQIEL
+449 MQVGL

-476 KADKLRAL
+476 KAEKLRAL
-484 EVYEAAKREWDD
+484 EEYDDAKREWDKT
-496 SHEVTDVVTA
+496 HTTTDVVTDQ
-506 EDIATLIA
+506 DIAALIA

-524 VEGEGDRLLKLE
+524 VEGEGDRLLNLE
-536 ERLHTRVIGQD
+536 KRLHTRVIGQD
-547 QAVEVL
+547 HAVEVL

-601 MIRVDMSEYQE
+601 MIRIDMSEFQE

-627 GYDEAGHLTEA
+627 GYEEAGHLTEA
-638 VRHRPFS
+638 VRRRPFS
-645 VVLFDEIEKAHPDVF
+645 VVLFDEVEKAHPDVF

-672 TDSHGRTVDFRN
+672 TDSHGRATDFRN
-684 TIIIMTSNLG
+684 TIIVMTSNLG
-694 SESIAQQAFGFN
+694 SEGIAQQAFGFQ
-706 KQSREESESA
+706 KQSRDETESA
-716 RVRSN
+716 RMRTH

-726 KQQFRPEFLNRLDEF
+726 KQQFKPEFLNRLDEF
-741 IVFDSLTQ
+741 IVFDSLTRE
-749 ADIELIV
+749 DIELIV
-756 DKFLDEV
+756 DKFMAEV
-763 SERVADLNV
+763 SQRVADLNV
-772 SITLT
+772 AIRLT
-777 ASARSWLAKTGFDQM
+777 PDARAWLAKTGFDQM

-820 EGSSIV
+820 EGSSII
-826 VDEHDGE
+826 VDESDGDM
-833 VTFTLDEAVDD
+833 TFTLDD
-844 SRIEES
+844 SPGGGTSDSAEVEVLAQEERVEVENLA
-850 GPTANQAEDA
+850 P
-860 EKEKAVR
+860 

>member
-1 MSPPDP
+1 
-7 AQGGDRSDG
+7 
-16 RIRAKGELTEEIL
+16 
-29 KMVLRQDDFTE
+29 MVLKQDDFTE
-40 QAQAALS
+40 QAQEALS

-60 WDAEHLLV
+60 WDAEHLLS
-68 GLLQVDNSL
+68 GLLQIDNSL
-77 SATILEVLGVDVGDL
+77 SAKILEVLGTDVSDL
-92 VQELTAKLEESPK
+92 LKELEAKLEETPK
-105 IGGGAGQS
+105 IGGASGQS
-113 QIYPTPRVQK
+113 QIYPTPRVQS

-130 EANRL
+130 EADRL
-135 KDEMIGADHLLVA
+135 KDELIGADHLLVA
-148 LVKESGGDIAEIFK
+148 LTKESSGDIAEIFT
-162 QRSITEER
+162 RLNITEER

-193 QALAK
+193 KALSK

-207 REGKLDPV
+207 REGQLDPV

-243 GVGKTAIAEGLAQR
+243 GVGKTAVAEGLAQR

-267 QGRRVIALEMGSL
+267 QGRRVISLEMGSL

-302 KASGEIVLFIDE
+302 QASGEIVLFIDE

-367 FSPIWVE
+367 FSPILVE
-374 EPDASTAMEMLE
+374 EPDTETAIEMLE

-401 QSALEAAVKLSAR
+401 QSALEAAVQLSSR

-434 KHRIE
+434 KNRIE
-439 NELLPTNLNE
+439 NELMPSNLND
-449 MQIEL
+449 MKVEL
-454 QKLDEEEE
+454 QRLDEEEE

-476 KADKLRAL
+476 KAEKIREL
-484 EVYEAAKREWDD
+484 EEYEIAKREWDKNHVI
-496 SHEVTDVVTA
+496 SEVVTD
-506 EDIATLIA
+506 EDIASLIA
-514 ERTGIPVTRL
+514 ERTGIPVARL
-524 VEGEGDRLLKLE
+524 VEGEGDRLLNLE

-547 QAVEVL
+547 RAVEVL

-638 VRHRPFS
+638 VRRRPFS

-694 SESIAQQAFGFN
+694 SEEIAQQAFGFQ
-706 KQSREESESA
+706 KQSREETESA
-716 RVRSN
+716 RVRTS

-726 KQQFRPEFLNRLDEF
+726 KKQFKPEFLNRVDEF

-749 ADIELIV
+749 EDIELIV
-756 DKFLDEV
+756 DKFMAQV
-763 SERVADLNV
+763 YERVADLKV
-772 SITLT
+772 SIRLT
-777 ASARSWLAKTGFDQM
+777 SAAREWLAKTGFDRM

-826 VDEHDGE
+826 VDESDGV
-833 VTFTLDEAVDD
+833 VTFTHNENSDGETVEE
-844 SRIEES
+844 IEGNTS
-850 GPTANQAEDA
+850 G
-860 EKEKAVR
+860 KEVASTSKGTLAK

>member
-1 MSPPDP
+1 
-7 AQGGDRSDG
+7 
-16 RIRAKGELTEEIL
+16 
-29 KMVLRQDDFTE
+29 MVLKQDDFTE
-40 QAQAALS
+40 QAQEALS

-60 WDAEHLLV
+60 WDAEHLLS
-68 GLLQVDNSL
+68 GLLQIDNSL
-77 SATILEVLGVDVGDL
+77 SAKILEVLGTDVSDL
-92 VQELTAKLEESPK
+92 LKELEAKLEETPK
-105 IGGGAGQS
+105 IGGASGQS
-113 QIYPTPRVQK
+113 QIYPTPRVQS

-130 EANRL
+130 EADRL
-135 KDEMIGADHLLVA
+135 KDELIGADHLLVA
-148 LVKESGGDIAEIFK
+148 LTKESSGEIAEIFT
-162 QRSITEER
+162 RLNITEER

-193 QALAK
+193 KALSK

-207 REGKLDPV
+207 REGQLDPV

-243 GVGKTAIAEGLAQR
+243 GVGKTAVAEGLAQR

-267 QGRRVIALEMGSL
+267 QGRRVISLEMGSL

-302 KASGEIVLFIDE
+302 QASGEIVLFIDE

-367 FSPIWVE
+367 FSPILVE
-374 EPDASTAMEMLE
+374 EPDTETAIEMLE

-401 QSALEAAVKLSAR
+401 QSALEAAVQLSSR

-434 KHRIE
+434 KNRIE
-439 NELLPTNLNE
+439 NELMPSNLND
-449 MQIEL
+449 MKVEL
-454 QKLDEEEE
+454 QRLDEEEE

-476 KADKLRAL
+476 KAEKIREL
-484 EVYEAAKREWDD
+484 EEYEIAKREWDKNHVI
-496 SHEVTDVVTA
+496 SEVVTD
-506 EDIATLIA
+506 EDIASLIA
-514 ERTGIPVTRL
+514 ERTGIPVARL
-524 VEGEGDRLLKLE
+524 VEGEGDRLLNLE

-547 QAVEVL
+547 RAVEVL

-627 GYDEAGHLTEA
+627 GYDEAGHLSEA
-638 VRHRPFS
+638 VRRRPFS

-694 SESIAQQAFGFN
+694 SEEIAQQAFGFQ
-706 KQSREESESA
+706 KQSREETESA
-716 RVRSN
+716 RVRTS

-726 KQQFRPEFLNRLDEF
+726 KKQFKPEFLNRVDEF

-749 ADIELIV
+749 EDIELIV
-756 DKFLDEV
+756 DKFMAQV
-763 SERVADLNV
+763 YERVADLKV
-772 SITLT
+772 SIRLT
-777 ASARSWLAKTGFDQM
+777 FAAREWLAKTGFDRM

-826 VDEHDGE
+826 VDESGGV
-833 VTFTLDEAVDD
+833 VTFTNNENSDGETV
-844 SRIEES
+844 EEIDGNTS
-850 GPTANQAEDA
+850 G
-860 EKEKAVR
+860 KEVASTSKGTLAK

>member
-1 MSPPDP
+1 
-7 AQGGDRSDG
+7 
-16 RIRAKGELTEEIL
+16 
-29 KMVLRQDDFTE
+29 MVLKQDDFTE
-40 QAQAALS
+40 QAQEALS
-47 ASQQLVVQMRHSQ
+47 VSQQLVVQMRHSQ
-60 WDAEHLLV
+60 WDAEHLLS
-68 GLLQVDNSL
+68 GLLQIDNSL
-77 SATILEVLGVDVGDL
+77 SAKILEVLGVDVADL
-92 VQELTAKLEESPK
+92 LQELESRLEESPK
-105 IGGGAGQS
+105 VGGASGQS

-123 AIEVAKE
+123 AIEIAKG
-130 EANRL
+130 EADRL
-135 KDEMIGADHLLVA
+135 KDELIGADHLLVA
-148 LVKESGGDIAEIFK
+148 LAKESNGDIAEMFTS
-162 QRSITEER
+162 RNITEER
-170 VYQALLEV
+170 LYQALLEV

-193 QALAK
+193 QALLK

-207 REGKLDPV
+207 REGRLDPV
-215 VGRDLEIRRVMQTLT
+215 VGRDIEIRRVMQTLT

-243 GVGKTAIAEGLAQR
+243 GVGKTAVAEGLAQR
-257 IVAGDVPTSL
+257 IVVGDVPESL
-267 QGRRVIALEMGSL
+267 RGRRVIALEMGSL

-302 KASGEIVLFIDE
+302 QASGEIVLFIDE
-314 IHTVVGAGA
+314 IHTVVGAGAGA

-359 ADPALERR
+359 ADSALERR
-367 FSPIWVE
+367 FSPVWVE
-374 EPDASTAMEMLE
+374 EPDIDTAIEMLE

-401 QSALEAAVKLSAR
+401 QSALQAAVQLSAR

-434 KHRIE
+434 KKRIE
-439 NELLPTNLNE
+439 NEMLPTELND
-449 MQIEL
+449 MQLEL

-462 SASARGDYEKAANA
+462 SASARGDYEKAANV
-476 KADKLRAL
+476 KAEKLRSM
-484 EVYEAAKREWDD
+484 EDYELAKREWDAT
-496 SHEVTDVVTA
+496 HEVTEVVKD
-506 EDIATLIA
+506 EDIAVLIA
-514 ERTGIPVTRL
+514 ERTGIPVTQL
-524 VEGEGDRLLKLE
+524 VEGESERLLNLE
-536 ERLHTRVIGQD
+536 KRLHTRVIGQD

-601 MIRVDMSEYQE
+601 MVRVDMSEFQE

-627 GYDEAGHLTEA
+627 GYDDAGHLTEA
-638 VRHRPFS
+638 VRRRPFS

-660 NTLLQVLDDGRL
+660 NTMLQVLDDGRL

-694 SESIAQQAFGFN
+694 SEGIAQQAFGFQ
-706 KQSREESESA
+706 KQSRDDTESA
-716 RVRSN
+716 RLRTN
-721 VEDAL
+721 VEDSL
-726 KQQFRPEFLNRLDEF
+726 KQKFRPEFLNRLDEF

-749 ADIELIV
+749 DDIKLIV
-756 DKFLDEV
+756 DKFMVEV
-763 SERVADLNV
+763 SERVSDLKV
-772 SITLT
+772 SLSLSEE
-777 ASARSWLAKTGFDQM
+777 AKAWLAKTGFDRM

-805 VESPLSKRLLAGEFP
+805 IESPLSKRLLAGEFP
-820 EGSSIV
+820 EGSAILV
-826 VDEHDGE
+826 QVTDGE
-833 VTFTLDEAVDD
+833 VAFEID
-844 SRIEES
+844 RS
-850 GPTANQAEDA
+850 GTAPTSEMPVAGQELPD
-860 EKEKAVR
+860 KEKVFQ

>member
-1 MSPPDP
+1 
-7 AQGGDRSDG
+7 
-16 RIRAKGELTEEIL
+16 
-29 KMVLRQDDFTE
+29 MVLKQDDFTE
-40 QAQAALS
+40 QAQEALS
-47 ASQQLVVQMRHSQ
+47 ASQQLVVQLRHSQ
-60 WDAEHLLV
+60 WDAEHLLA

-77 SATILEVLGVDVGDL
+77 SAKILEALSVDVADL
-92 VQELTAKLEESPK
+92 LQELDSGLEKSPK
-105 IGGGAGQS
+105 IGGSSGQS

-123 AIEVAKE
+123 AIEVAKG
-130 EANRL
+130 EADRL
-135 KDEMIGADHLLVA
+135 KDELIGADHLLVA
-148 LVKESGGDIAEIFK
+148 LAKESNGDIAEMFAN
-162 QRSITEER
+162 RDITEER
-170 VYQALLEV
+170 LYQALLEV

-193 QALAK
+193 QALLK

-207 REGKLDPV
+207 REGRLDPV
-215 VGRDLEIRRVMQTLT
+215 VGRDIEIRRVMQTLT

-243 GVGKTAIAEGLAQR
+243 GVGKTAVAEGLAQR
-257 IVAGDVPTSL
+257 IVVGDVPESL
-267 QGRRVIALEMGSL
+267 RGRRVIALEMGSL

-302 KASGEIVLFIDE
+302 QASGEIVLFIDE
-314 IHTVVGAGA
+314 IHTVVGAGGGG

-359 ADPALERR
+359 ADAALERR
-367 FSPIWVE
+367 FSPVWVE
-374 EPDASTAMEMLE
+374 EPDTETAIEMLE

-401 QSALEAAVKLSAR
+401 QSALRAAVQLSAR

-434 KHRIE
+434 KKRIE
-439 NELLPTNLNE
+439 NEMLPTELND
-449 MQIEL
+449 MQLEL

-462 SASARGDYEKAANA
+462 SASVRGDYEKAANA
-476 KADKLRAL
+476 KAEKLRSL
-484 EVYEAAKREWDD
+484 EDYDLAKREWDAT
-496 SHEVTDVVTA
+496 HEVAEIVKD
-506 EDIATLIA
+506 EDIAVLIA
-514 ERTGIPVTRL
+514 ERTGIPVAQL
-524 VEGEGDRLLKLE
+524 VEGESQRLLNLE

-601 MIRVDMSEYQE
+601 MVRVDMSEFQE

-638 VRHRPFS
+638 VRRRPFS

-660 NTLLQVLDDGRL
+660 NTMLQVLDDGRL

-694 SESIAQQAFGFN
+694 SEGIAQQAFGFQ
-706 KQSREESESA
+706 KQSRDDTESA
-716 RVRSN
+716 RLRTN
-721 VEDAL
+721 VEDSL
-726 KQQFRPEFLNRLDEF
+726 KQKFRPEFLNRLDEF

-749 ADIELIV
+749 DDIKLIV
-756 DKFLDEV
+756 DKFMVEV
-763 SERVADLNV
+763 TERVSDLKV
-772 SITLT
+772 SLFLSED
-777 ASARSWLAKTGFDQM
+777 AKAWLVKTGFDRM

-805 VESPLSKRLLAGEFP
+805 IESPLSKRLLAGEFP
-820 EGSSIV
+820 EGSVIAVELKDSEITFEI
-826 VDEHDGE
+826 DESLH
-833 VTFTLDEAVDD
+833 TLT
-844 SRIEES
+844 SES
-850 GPTANQAEDA
+850 TVA
-860 EKEKAVR
+860 EKESPNKEKVRQ

>member
-1 MSPPDP
+1 
-7 AQGGDRSDG
+7 
-16 RIRAKGELTEEIL
+16 
-29 KMVLRQDDFTE
+29 
-40 QAQAALS
+40 
-47 ASQQLVVQMRHSQ
+47 MRHSQ
-60 WDAEHLLV
+60 WDAEHLLA
-68 GLLQVDNSL
+68 GLLQVENSL
-77 SATILEVLGVDVGDL
+77 SAKILQAMGIDPLDL
-92 VQELTAKLEESPK
+92 EQELMAKLEESPK
-105 IGGGAGQS
+105 VGGSGQS
-113 QIYPTPRVQK
+113 QIYPTPRVQS
-123 AIEVAKE
+123 AIEVAKQ
-130 EANRL
+130 EADRL
-135 KDEMIGADHLLVA
+135 KDELIGADHLLVA
-148 LVKESGGDIAEIFK
+148 LTKETTGEIAELFNT
-162 QRSITEER
+162 RSISEER
-170 VYQALLEV
+170 LYQALLEV

-193 QALAK
+193 QALSK

-207 REGKLDPV
+207 REGQLDPV
-215 VGRDLEIRRVMQTLT
+215 IGRDLEIRRVMQTLT

-257 IVAGDVPTSL
+257 IVSGDVPESL

-302 KASGEIVLFIDE
+302 QAAGEIVLFIDE

-323 GDGALDASN
+323 GEGSLDASN

-359 ADPALERR
+359 SDPALERR
-367 FSPIWVE
+367 FSPVWVD
-374 EPDASTAMEMLE
+374 EPDTETAIEMLE

-401 QSALEAAVKLSAR
+401 QSALDAAVQLSAR

-434 KHRIE
+434 KNRIE
-439 NELLPTNLNE
+439 NESMPSYLKD
-449 MQIEL
+449 MQQSL
-454 QKLDEEEE
+454 QRLDDEEE
-462 SASARGDYEKAANA
+462 SASVRSDYESAANA
-476 KADKLRAL
+476 KAEKLRLNEKYQDAL
-484 EVYEAAKREWDD
+484 GEWRKT
-496 SHEVTDVVTA
+496 HEVRETVTD
-506 EDIATLIA
+506 EDIASLIA
-514 ERTGIPVTRL
+514 ERTGIPVARL
-524 VEGEGDRLLKLE
+524 VEGEGERLLNLE
-536 ERLHTRVIGQD
+536 ERLHSRVIGQD
-547 QAVEVL
+547 QAVEAL

-601 MIRVDMSEYQE
+601 MIRVDMSEFQE

-638 VRHRPFS
+638 VRRRPFS

-694 SESIAQQAFGFN
+694 SSDVKREAFGFN
-706 KQSREESESA
+706 KQSREETESA
-716 RVRSN
+716 QLRSS
-721 VEDAL
+721 VEEAL

-749 ADIELIV
+749 EDIEQIV
-756 DKFLDEV
+756 DKFVGEV
-763 SERVADLNV
+763 SERVQDLKV
-772 SITLT
+772 TIELT
-777 ASARSWLAKTGFDQM
+777 EEAKTWLAKTGFDRM

-800 AIQRY
+800 AIQRQ
-805 VESPLSKRLLAGEFP
+805 VESPLSKRLLAGEFT
-820 EGSSIV
+820 EGSTILIDLGENELTFSIK
-826 VDEHDGE
+826 GE
-833 VTFTLDEAVDD
+833 V
-844 SRIEES
+844 ES
-850 GPTANQAEDA
+850 KKAKPTSS
-860 EKEKAVR
+860 EKA